1 MLCEKCVILCFVV
14 VYAVHCF
21 GIIVKK
27 IVGCSSNF
35 VMMMLYYIDMCVF
48 FVCSRL
54 CCFSLLCDFVDQ
66 ITWYQYIYDMHF
78 WVYFDNVYIYIYTLC
93 SVGSNY
99 LSFIALNPSH
109 TCITFLICTF
119 AWSGPW
125 SLTEIARNQPM
136 ITNTNKNQLEPFQ
149 TIKRTGQTCS
159 KKLSWVKW
167 AAWAST
173 HVYSQNHLFYS

>member
-1 MLCEKCVILCFVV
+1 MFFQFCDDDAILHRYV
-14 VYAVHCF
+14 
-21 GIIVKK
+21 
-27 IVGCSSNF
+27 
-35 VMMMLYYIDMCVF
+35 CVF
-48 FVCSRL
+48 LFVLGAR
-54 CCFSLLCDFVDQ
+54 FSLLYDFVGQ

-78 WVYFDNVYIYIYTLC
+78 WVYFDIYIYIYTLC

-99 LSFIALNPSH
+99 LSFIAFNPSH

-136 ITNTNKNQLEPFQ
+136 ITNTNKNQLETCQ

-159 KKLSWVKW
+159 KKTFLS
-167 AAWAST
+167 
-173 HVYSQNHLFYS
+173 